1 MKRIILS
8 VAALTLAT
16 GAAVLAEGM
25 KAAQTNIQRS
35 QVYAVQEQAQAPADL
50 KTFAGTIA
58 KSGDQFV
65 LRDESSKSAYQLDDQ
80 ESVGKFAGKRVRVIG
95 VLDDSSNTIRVQSIE
110 VANA

>member
-1 MKRIILS
+1 MKRIVLG
-8 VAALTLAT
+8 VAALTLAS
-16 GAAVLAEGM
+16 GAVVLAAGPRS
-25 KAAQTNIQRS
+25 AQTTNQHP
-35 QVYAVQEQAQAPADL
+35 QVYAMQEQAQAPADL
-50 KTFAGTIA
+50 KTFTGTIA

-80 ESVGKFAGKRVRVIG
+80 ESAGKFAGKRVRVIG